1 MIKIKRFENNKFK
14 TNEIAVFVTIKQTIE
29 NATKN
34 ALIPAVLRRGSAN
47 YNSQLEISKKLENMY
62 GASFNCG
69 VDKSGDYIILK
80 FYIETINNE
89 YSDSNE
95 NLAQEA
101 FDLLTD
107 IVFNPLVENDGF
119 NINYV
124 KQEKDNLSKI
134 INSKKD
140 DKANYAYQR
149 CIEEMFKNDSYGIYK
164 YGSLED
170 LEKINEKNLYK
181 YYLNIIQN
189 SPIYIYINGKNAKGI
204 NVDENIN
211 NNFKIA
217 FDNNS
222 NECNENNAIQEIN
235 ENTKVNYNEENKNN
249 KENSENEDN
258 NNYNNEVN
266 NHKTKD
272 LDDIKIIKEKL
283 DVTQGK
289 LIIGLNAPSENK
301 YAVTMY
307 NTILGGGANSKL
319 FQNVRE
325 KASLAY
331 YASSRFIRRKNAIII
346 RTGIELT
353 NYDKAVKVIKEQIED
368 MKKGNISDFELS
380 SAKTLI
386 LSSLKLIPESQ
397 EDIMAFD
404 FDQDIFNENLTFEQY
419 YKKIENVTLDEIIE
433 VANQIKIN
441 TIYYLEK

>member
-14 TNEIAVFVTIKQTIE
+14 TNEIAVFVTIKQTQE

-47 YNSQLEISKKLENMY
+47 FQNQLEISKKLENMY

-80 FYIETINNE
+80 FFIETINNE
-89 YSDSNE
+89 YSDSKE

-101 FDLLTD
+101 FNLLTD

-124 KQEKDNLSKI
+124 KQEKDNLAKI

-149 CIEEMFKNDSYGIYK
+149 CIEEMFKNNSYGIYK

-170 LEKINEKNLYK
+170 LEKINEKNLYE

-189 SPIYIYINGKNAKGI
+189 SPIFIYINGKNANSI

-217 FDNNS
+217 FNNNS
-222 NECNENNAIQEIN
+222 NEYNENDDLQGKN
-235 ENTKVNYNEENKNN
+235 ENAEIVALQPINI
-249 KENSENEDN
+249 
-258 NNYNNEVN
+258 V
-266 NHKTKD
+266 
-272 LDDIKIIKEKL
+272 KEKL

-325 KASLAY
+325 KESLAY
-331 YASSRFIRRKNAIII
+331 YASSRYIRRKNAIII
-346 RTGIELT
+346 RTGIELA
-353 NYDKAVKVIKEQIED
+353 NYDKTVKVIKEQLEE
-368 MKKGNISDFELS
+368 MKKGNISDYELS

-386 LSSLKLIPESQ
+386 LASLKLIPESQ

-404 FDQDIFNENLTFEQY
+404 FDQDVFNENLTFEQY
-419 YKKIENVTLDEIIE
+419 YKKIENITLKEIID
-433 VANQIKIN
+433 VANQVKIN
-441 TIYYLEK
+441 TVYYLEK

>member
-14 TNEIAVFVTIKQTIE
+14 TNEIAVFATIKQTQE

-34 ALIPAVLRRGSAN
+34 ALIPAVLRRGSTN
-47 YNSQLEISKKLENMY
+47 YRNQLEISKKLENMY
-62 GASFNCG
+62 GANFNCG

-80 FYIETINNE
+80 FFIETINNE
-89 YSDSNE
+89 YSDSKE

-101 FDLLTD
+101 FNLLTD

-124 KQEKDNLSKI
+124 KQEKDNLAKI

-149 CIEEMFKNDSYGIYK
+149 CVEEMFKNNPYGIYK
-164 YGSLED
+164 YGSLQD
-170 LEKINEKNLYK
+170 LEKINEKNLYG

-189 SPIYIYINGKNAKGI
+189 SQIFIYINGKNANSI

-217 FDNNS
+217 FNNNS
-222 NECNENNAIQEIN
+222 NEYNENDDLQE
-235 ENTKVNYNEENKNN
+235 KNKNTEIENN
-249 KENSENEDN
+249 KNKDIEDN
-258 NNYNNEVN
+258 KNIEIVDNKNAEIVALQPINIV
-266 NHKTKD
+266 
-272 LDDIKIIKEKL
+272 KEKL

-325 KASLAY
+325 KESLAY
-331 YASSRFIRRKNAIII
+331 YASSRYIRRKNAIII
-346 RTGIELT
+346 RTGIELA
-353 NYDKAVKVIKEQIED
+353 NYDKAVKVIKEQLEE
-368 MKKGNISDFELS
+368 MKKGNISDYELA

-386 LSSLKLIPESQ
+386 LASLKLIPESQ

-404 FDQDIFNENLTFEQY
+404 FDQDVFNENLTFEQY
-419 YKKIENVTLDEIIE
+419 YKKIENITLKEIID
-433 VANQIKIN
+433 VANQVRIN

>member
-14 TNEIAVFVTIKQTIE
+14 TNEIAVFATIKQTQE

-34 ALIPAVLRRGSAN
+34 ALIPAVLRRGSTN
-47 YNSQLEISKKLENMY
+47 YRNQLEISKKLENMY
-62 GASFNCG
+62 GANFNCG

-80 FYIETINNE
+80 FFIETINNE
-89 YSDSNE
+89 YSDSKE

-101 FDLLTD
+101 FNLLTD

-124 KQEKDNLSKI
+124 KQEKDNLAKI

-149 CIEEMFKNDSYGIYK
+149 CIEEMFKNNPYGIYK
-164 YGSLED
+164 YGSLQD
-170 LEKINEKNLYK
+170 LEKINEKNLYG

-189 SPIYIYINGKNAKGI
+189 SQIFIYINGKNANSI

-217 FDNNS
+217 FNNNS
-222 NECNENNAIQEIN
+222 NEYNENDDLQGKNENNEI
-235 ENTKVNYNEENKNN
+235 EDNKNTEIKDN
-249 KENSENEDN
+249 KNAEIVALQPINI
-258 NNYNNEVN
+258 V
-266 NHKTKD
+266 
-272 LDDIKIIKEKL
+272 KEKL

-325 KASLAY
+325 KESLAY
-331 YASSRFIRRKNAIII
+331 YASSRYIRRKNAIII
-346 RTGIELT
+346 RTGIELA
-353 NYDKAVKVIKEQIED
+353 NYDKAVKVIKEQLEE
-368 MKKGNISDFELS
+368 MKKGNISDYELT

-386 LSSLKLIPESQ
+386 LASLKLIPESQ

-404 FDQDIFNENLTFEQY
+404 FDQDVFNENLTFEQY
-419 YKKIENVTLDEIIE
+419 YKKIENITLNEIID
-433 VANQIKIN
+433 VANQVKIN

>member
-14 TNEIAVFVTIKQTIE
+14 TNEISVFVTIKQTQE

-34 ALIPAVLRRGSAN
+34 ALIPAVLRRGSTN
-47 YNSQLEISKKLENMY
+47 YRNQLEISKKLENMY

-80 FYIETINNE
+80 FFIETINNE
-89 YSDSNE
+89 YSDSKE

-101 FDLLTD
+101 FNLLTD

-124 KQEKDNLSKI
+124 KQEKDNLAKI

-149 CIEEMFKNDSYGIYK
+149 CVEEMFKNNPYGIYK
-164 YGSLED
+164 YGSLQD
-170 LEKINEKNLYK
+170 LENINEKNLYE

-189 SPIYIYINGKNAKGI
+189 SPIFIYINGKNANSI

-217 FDNNS
+217 FNNNS
-222 NECNENNAIQEIN
+222 NEYNENDDLQE
-235 ENTKVNYNEENKNN
+235 KNKNTEIENN
-249 KENSENEDN
+249 KNTEIKDN
-258 NNYNNEVN
+258 KNAEIVALQPINIV
-266 NHKTKD
+266 
-272 LDDIKIIKEKL
+272 KEKL

-325 KASLAY
+325 KESLAY
-331 YASSRFIRRKNAIII
+331 YASSRYIRRKNAIII
-346 RTGIELT
+346 RTGIELA
-353 NYDKAVKVIKEQIED
+353 NYDKAVKVIKEQLEE
-368 MKKGNISDFELS
+368 MKKGNISDYELS

-386 LSSLKLIPESQ
+386 LASLKLIPESQ

-404 FDQDIFNENLTFEQY
+404 FDQDVFNENLTFEQY
-419 YKKIENVTLDEIIE
+419 YKKIENITLNEIID
-433 VANQIKIN
+433 VANQVKIN

>member
-14 TNEIAVFVTIKQTIE
+14 TNEIAVFVTIKQTKE

-47 YNSQLEISKKLENMY
+47 FQNQLEISKKLENMY

-80 FYIETINNE
+80 FFIETINNE
-89 YSDSNE
+89 YSDSKE

-101 FDLLTD
+101 FNLLTD
-107 IVFNPLVENDGF
+107 IVFNPLVENNGF

-124 KQEKDNLSKI
+124 KQEKDNLAKI

-149 CIEEMFKNDSYGIYK
+149 CVEEMFKNNPYGIYK
-164 YGSLED
+164 YGSLQD
-170 LEKINEKNLYK
+170 LEKINEKNLYE

-189 SPIYIYINGKNAKGI
+189 SPIFIYINGKNANSI

-217 FDNNS
+217 FNNNS
-222 NECNENNAIQEIN
+222 NEYNKNDGLQEKNENAEI
-235 ENTKVNYNEENKNN
+235 EDNKNTEIKDN
-249 KENSENEDN
+249 KNAKVEALQPINI
-258 NNYNNEVN
+258 V
-266 NHKTKD
+266 
-272 LDDIKIIKEKL
+272 KEKL

-325 KASLAY
+325 KESLAY
-331 YASSRFIRRKNAIII
+331 YASSRYIRRKNAIII
-346 RTGIELT
+346 RTGIELA
-353 NYDKAVKVIKEQIED
+353 NYDKAVKVIKEQLEE
-368 MKKGNISDFELS
+368 MKKGNISDYELS

-386 LSSLKLIPESQ
+386 LASLKLIPESQ

-404 FDQDIFNENLTFEQY
+404 FDQDVFNENLTFKQY
-419 YKKIENVTLDEIIE
+419 YKKIENITLNEIID
-433 VANQIKIN
+433 VANQVKIN

>member
-14 TNEIAVFVTIKQTIE
+14 TNEIAVFATIKQTQE

-34 ALIPAVLRRGSAN
+34 ALIPAVLRRGSTN
-47 YNSQLEISKKLENMY
+47 YRNQLEISKKLENMY
-62 GASFNCG
+62 GANFNCG

-80 FYIETINNE
+80 FFIETINNE
-89 YSDSNE
+89 YSDSKE

-101 FDLLTD
+101 FNLLTD

-124 KQEKDNLSKI
+124 KQEKDNLAKI

-149 CIEEMFKNDSYGIYK
+149 CIEEMFKNNPYGIYK
-164 YGSLED
+164 YGSPQD
-170 LEKINEKNLYK
+170 LEKINEKNLYG

-189 SPIYIYINGKNAKGI
+189 SQIFIYINGKNANSI

-217 FDNNS
+217 FNNNS
-222 NECNENNAIQEIN
+222 NEYNENDDLQEKNENNEIEDN
-235 ENTKVNYNEENKNN
+235 KNTEIKDNKNIEIVDNKNTKL
-249 KENSENEDN
+249 
-258 NNYNNEVN
+258 EVLQPIN
-266 NHKTKD
+266 
-272 LDDIKIIKEKL
+272 IVKEKL

-325 KASLAY
+325 KESLAY
-331 YASSRFIRRKNAIII
+331 YASSRYIRRKNAIII
-346 RTGIELT
+346 RTGIELA
-353 NYDKAVKVIKEQIED
+353 NYDKAVKVIKEQLEE
-368 MKKGNISDFELS
+368 MKKGNISDYELA

-386 LSSLKLIPESQ
+386 LASLKLIPESQ

-404 FDQDIFNENLTFEQY
+404 FDQDVFNENLTFEQY
-419 YKKIENVTLDEIIE
+419 YKKIENITLKEIID
-433 VANQIKIN
+433 VANQVRIN

>member
-14 TNEIAVFVTIKQTIE
+14 TNEIAVFVTIKQTQE

-34 ALIPAVLRRGSAN
+34 ALIPAVLRRGSTN
-47 YNSQLEISKKLENMY
+47 YRNQLEISKKLENMY
-62 GASFNCG
+62 GANFNCG

-80 FYIETINNE
+80 FFIETINNE
-89 YSDSNE
+89 YSDSKE

-101 FDLLTD
+101 FNLLTD
-107 IVFNPLVENDGF
+107 IVFNPLVENEQF
-119 NINYV
+119 NNEFV
-124 KQEKDNLSKI
+124 KQEKDNLAKI

-149 CIEEMFKNDSYGIYK
+149 CIEEMFKNDPYGIYK
-164 YGSLED
+164 FGSLED
-170 LEKINEKNLYK
+170 LEKVDEKNLYE

-189 SPIYIYINGKNAKGI
+189 SPIYIYFNGKNANSIKI
-204 NVDENIN
+204 DENIN
-211 NNFKIA
+211 KNFKTA
-217 FDNNS
+217 FNNNTNEHYENNENDESNRTDNKDNNI
-222 NECNENNAIQEIN
+222 NDRKINEIN
-235 ENTKVNYNEENKNN
+235 T
-249 KENSENEDN
+249 
-258 NNYNNEVN
+258 
-266 NHKTKD
+266 
-272 LDDIKIIKEKL
+272 IKEKL

-289 LIIGLNAPSENK
+289 LIIGMNVQSKNK

-331 YASSRFIRRKNAIII
+331 YASSRYIRRKDAIII
-346 RTGIELT
+346 RTGIELA
-353 NYDKAVKVIKEQIED
+353 NYDKAVNVIKEQIEE
-368 MKKGNISDFELS
+368 MRKGNISDFELS
-380 SAKTLI
+380 SARTLI

-419 YKKIENVTLDEIIE
+419 YKKIEEVTLDEIIE
-433 VANQIKIN
+433 VAKQIKLN

>member
-14 TNEIAVFVTIKQTIE
+14 TNEIAVFVTIKQTKE

-47 YNSQLEISKKLENMY
+47 FQNQLEISKKLENMY

-80 FYIETINNE
+80 FFIETINNE
-89 YSDSNE
+89 YSDSKE

-101 FDLLTD
+101 FNLLTD

-124 KQEKDNLSKI
+124 KQEKDNLAKI

-149 CIEEMFKNDSYGIYK
+149 CVEEMFKNNPYGIYK
-164 YGSLED
+164 YGSLQD
-170 LEKINEKNLYK
+170 LEKINEKNLYE

-189 SPIYIYINGKNAKGI
+189 SPIFIYINGKNANSI

-217 FDNNS
+217 FNNNS
-222 NECNENNAIQEIN
+222 NEYNENDDLQEKN
-235 ENTKVNYNEENKNN
+235 ENAEIEALQPINIV
-249 KENSENEDN
+249 
-258 NNYNNEVN
+258 
-266 NHKTKD
+266 
-272 LDDIKIIKEKL
+272 KEKL

-325 KASLAY
+325 KESLAY
-331 YASSRFIRRKNAIII
+331 YASSRYIRRKNAIII
-346 RTGIELT
+346 RTGIELA
-353 NYDKAVKVIKEQIED
+353 NYDKAVKVIKEQLEE
-368 MKKGNISDFELS
+368 MKKGNISDYELS

-386 LSSLKLIPESQ
+386 LASLKLIPESQ

-404 FDQDIFNENLTFEQY
+404 FDQDVFNENLTFEQY
-419 YKKIENVTLDEIIE
+419 YKKIENITLNEIID
-433 VANQIKIN
+433 VANQVRIN

>member
-14 TNEIAVFVTIKQTIE
+14 TNEIAVFVTIKQTQE

-47 YNSQLEISKKLENMY
+47 FQNQLEISKKLENMY
-62 GASFNCG
+62 GANFNCG

-80 FYIETINNE
+80 FFIETINNE
-89 YSDSNE
+89 YSDSKE

-101 FDLLTD
+101 FNLLTD

-124 KQEKDNLSKI
+124 KQEKDNLAKI

-149 CIEEMFKNDSYGIYK
+149 CIEEMFKNNPYGIYK
-164 YGSLED
+164 YGSLQD
-170 LEKINEKNLYK
+170 LEKINEKNLYG

-189 SPIYIYINGKNAKGI
+189 SQIFIYINGKNANSI

-217 FDNNS
+217 FNNNS
-222 NECNENNAIQEIN
+222 NEYNENDDLQE
-235 ENTKVNYNEENKNN
+235 KNKNTEIENN
-249 KENSENEDN
+249 KNKDIEDN
-258 NNYNNEVN
+258 KNIEIVDNKNAEIVALQPINIV
-266 NHKTKD
+266 
-272 LDDIKIIKEKL
+272 KEKL

-325 KASLAY
+325 KESLAY
-331 YASSRFIRRKNAIII
+331 YASSRYIRRKDAIII
-346 RTGIELT
+346 RTGIELA
-353 NYDKAVKVIKEQIED
+353 NYDKAVKVIKEQLEE
-368 MKKGNISDFELS
+368 MKKGNISDYELA

-386 LSSLKLIPESQ
+386 LASLKLIPESQ
-397 EDIMAFD
+397 EDIIAFD
-404 FDQDIFNENLTFEQY
+404 FDQDLFNENLTFEQY
-419 YKKIENVTLDEIIE
+419 YKKIENITLKEIID
-433 VANQIKIN
+433 VANQVKIN

>member
-14 TNEIAVFVTIKQTIE
+14 TNEIAVFVTIKQTQE

-47 YNSQLEISKKLENMY
+47 FQNQLEISKKLENMY

-80 FYIETINNE
+80 FFIETINNE
-89 YSDSNE
+89 YSDSKE

-101 FDLLTD
+101 FNLLTD

-124 KQEKDNLSKI
+124 KQEKDNLAKI

-149 CIEEMFKNDSYGIYK
+149 CIEEMFKNNPYGIYK
-164 YGSLED
+164 YGSLQD
-170 LEKINEKNLYK
+170 LEKINEKNLYG

-189 SPIYIYINGKNAKGI
+189 SQIFIYINGKNANSI

-217 FDNNS
+217 FNNNS
-222 NECNENNAIQEIN
+222 NEYNENDDLQEKNENNEIEDN
-235 ENTKVNYNEENKNN
+235 KNTEIKDNKNIEIVDNKNTKL
-249 KENSENEDN
+249 
-258 NNYNNEVN
+258 EVLQPIN
-266 NHKTKD
+266 
-272 LDDIKIIKEKL
+272 IVKEKL

-325 KASLAY
+325 KESLAY
-331 YASSRFIRRKNAIII
+331 YASSRYIRRKNAIII
-346 RTGIELT
+346 RTGIELA
-353 NYDKAVKVIKEQIED
+353 NYDKAVKVIKEQLEE
-368 MKKGNISDFELS
+368 MKKGNISDYELA

-386 LSSLKLIPESQ
+386 LASLKLIPESQ

-404 FDQDIFNENLTFEQY
+404 FDQDVFNENLTFEQY
-419 YKKIENVTLDEIIE
+419 YKKIENITLNEIID
-433 VANQIKIN
+433 VANQVRIN

>member
-14 TNEIAVFVTIKQTIE
+14 TNEIAVFVTIKQTQE

-47 YNSQLEISKKLENMY
+47 FQNQLEISKKLENMY

-80 FYIETINNE
+80 FFIETINNE
-89 YSDSNE
+89 YSDSKE

-101 FDLLTD
+101 FNLLTD

-119 NINYV
+119 IINYV
-124 KQEKDNLSKI
+124 KQEKDNLAKI

-149 CIEEMFKNDSYGIYK
+149 CVEEMFKNNPYGIYK
-164 YGSLED
+164 YGSLQD
-170 LEKINEKNLYK
+170 LEKINEKNLYE

-189 SPIYIYINGKNAKGI
+189 SPIFIYINGKNANSI

-217 FDNNS
+217 VNNNS
-222 NECNENNAIQEIN
+222 NEYNENDDLQEKN
-235 ENTKVNYNEENKNN
+235 ENAEIEDNKNTEIKDN
-249 KENSENEDN
+249 KNAKVEALQPINI
-258 NNYNNEVN
+258 V
-266 NHKTKD
+266 
-272 LDDIKIIKEKL
+272 KEKL

-325 KASLAY
+325 KESLAY
-331 YASSRFIRRKNAIII
+331 YASSRYIRRKNAIII
-346 RTGIELT
+346 RTGIELA
-353 NYDKAVKVIKEQIED
+353 NYDKAVKVIKEQLEE
-368 MKKGNISDFELS
+368 MKKGNISDYELS

-386 LSSLKLIPESQ
+386 LASLKLIPESQ

-404 FDQDIFNENLTFEQY
+404 FDQDVFNENLTFEQY
-419 YKKIENVTLDEIIE
+419 YKKIENVTLNEIID
-433 VANQIKIN
+433 VANQVKIN

>member
-14 TNEIAVFVTIKQTIE
+14 TNEIAVFVTIKQTQE

-34 ALIPAVLRRGSAN
+34 ALIPAVLRRGSTN
-47 YNSQLEISKKLENMY
+47 YRNQLEISKKLENMY
-62 GASFNCG
+62 GANFNCG

-80 FYIETINNE
+80 FFIETINNE
-89 YSDSNE
+89 YSDSKE

-101 FDLLTD
+101 FNLLTD

-124 KQEKDNLSKI
+124 KQEKDNLAKI

-149 CIEEMFKNDSYGIYK
+149 CIEEMFKNNPYGIYK
-164 YGSLED
+164 YGSLQD
-170 LEKINEKNLYK
+170 LEKINEKNLYG

-189 SPIYIYINGKNAKGI
+189 SQIFIYINGKNANSI

-217 FDNNS
+217 FNNNS
-222 NECNENNAIQEIN
+222 NEYNENDDLQE
-235 ENTKVNYNEENKNN
+235 KNKNTEIENN
-249 KENSENEDN
+249 KNKDIEDN
-258 NNYNNEVN
+258 KNIEIVDNKNAEIVALQPINIV
-266 NHKTKD
+266 
-272 LDDIKIIKEKL
+272 KEKL

-325 KASLAY
+325 KESLAY
-331 YASSRFIRRKNAIII
+331 YASSRYIRRKNAIII
-346 RTGIELT
+346 RTGIELA
-353 NYDKAVKVIKEQIED
+353 NYDKAVKVIKEQLEE
-368 MKKGNISDFELS
+368 MKKGNISDYELA

-386 LSSLKLIPESQ
+386 LASLKLIPESQ

-404 FDQDIFNENLTFEQY
+404 FDQDVFNENLTFEQY
-419 YKKIENVTLDEIIE
+419 YKKIENITLKEIID
-433 VANQIKIN
+433 VANQVKIN

>member
-14 TNEIAVFVTIKQTIE
+14 TNEIAVFATIKQTQE

-34 ALIPAVLRRGSAN
+34 ALIPAVLRRGSTN
-47 YNSQLEISKKLENMY
+47 YRNQLEISKKLENMY
-62 GASFNCG
+62 GANFNCG

-80 FYIETINNE
+80 FFIETINNE
-89 YSDSNE
+89 YSDSKE

-101 FDLLTD
+101 FNLLTD

-124 KQEKDNLSKI
+124 KQEKDNLAKI

-149 CIEEMFKNDSYGIYK
+149 CIEEMFKNNPYGIYK
-164 YGSLED
+164 YGSLQD
-170 LEKINEKNLYK
+170 LEKINEKNLYG
-181 YYLNIIQN
+181 YYLNLIQN
-189 SPIYIYINGKNAKGI
+189 SQIFIYINGKNANSI

-217 FDNNS
+217 FNNNS
-222 NECNENNAIQEIN
+222 NEYNENDDLQE
-235 ENTKVNYNEENKNN
+235 KNKNTEIENN
-249 KENSENEDN
+249 KNKDIEDN
-258 NNYNNEVN
+258 KNIEIVDNKNAEIVALQPINIV
-266 NHKTKD
+266 
-272 LDDIKIIKEKL
+272 KEKL

-325 KASLAY
+325 KESLAY
-331 YASSRFIRRKNAIII
+331 YASSRYIRRKNAIII
-346 RTGIELT
+346 RTGIELA
-353 NYDKAVKVIKEQIED
+353 NYDKAVKVIKEQLEE
-368 MKKGNISDFELS
+368 MKKGNISDYELA

-386 LSSLKLIPESQ
+386 LASLKLIPESQ

-404 FDQDIFNENLTFEQY
+404 FDQDVFNENLTFEQY
-419 YKKIENVTLDEIIE
+419 YKKIENITLNEIID
-433 VANQIKIN
+433 VANQVRIN

>member
-14 TNEIAVFVTIKQTIE
+14 TNEIAVFVTIKQTKE

-47 YNSQLEISKKLENMY
+47 FQNQLEISKKLENMY

-80 FYIETINNE
+80 FFIETINNE
-89 YSDSNE
+89 YSDSKE

-101 FDLLTD
+101 FNLLTD

-124 KQEKDNLSKI
+124 KQEKDNLAKI

-149 CIEEMFKNDSYGIYK
+149 CVEEMFKNNPYGIYK
-164 YGSLED
+164 YGSLQD
-170 LEKINEKNLYK
+170 LEKINEKNLYE

-189 SPIYIYINGKNAKGI
+189 SPIFIYINGKNANSI

-217 FDNNS
+217 LNNNS
-222 NECNENNAIQEIN
+222 NEYNENDDLQEKN
-235 ENTKVNYNEENKNN
+235 ENAEIEDNKNTEIKDN
-249 KENSENEDN
+249 KNIEIVDN
-258 NNYNNEVN
+258 KN
-266 NHKTKD
+266 TK
-272 LDDIKIIKEKL
+272 LEALQPINIVKEKL

-325 KASLAY
+325 KESLAY
-331 YASSRFIRRKNAIII
+331 YASSRYIRRKNAIII
-346 RTGIELT
+346 RTGIELA
-353 NYDKAVKVIKEQIED
+353 NYDKAVKVIKEQLEE
-368 MKKGNISDFELS
+368 MKKGNISDYELS

-386 LSSLKLIPESQ
+386 LASLKLIPESQ

-404 FDQDIFNENLTFEQY
+404 FDQDVFNENLTFEQY
-419 YKKIENVTLDEIIE
+419 YKKIENVTLNEIID
-433 VANQIKIN
+433 VANQVRIN

>member
-14 TNEIAVFVTIKQTIE
+14 TNEIAVFVTIKQTQE

-47 YNSQLEISKKLENMY
+47 FQNQLEISKKLENMY

-80 FYIETINNE
+80 FFIETINNE
-89 YSDSNE
+89 YSDSKE

-101 FDLLTD
+101 FNLITD

-124 KQEKDNLSKI
+124 KQEKDNLAKI

-149 CIEEMFKNDSYGIYK
+149 CIEEMFKNNPYGIYK
-164 YGSLED
+164 YGSLQD
-170 LEKINEKNLYK
+170 LEKINEKNLYE

-189 SPIYIYINGKNAKGI
+189 SPIFIYINGKNANSI

-217 FDNNS
+217 FNNNS
-222 NECNENNAIQEIN
+222 NEYNENDDLQE
-235 ENTKVNYNEENKNN
+235 KNKNTEIENN
-249 KENSENEDN
+249 KNKDIEDN
-258 NNYNNEVN
+258 KNIEIVDNKNAEIVALQPINIV
-266 NHKTKD
+266 
-272 LDDIKIIKEKL
+272 KEKL

-325 KASLAY
+325 KESLAY
-331 YASSRFIRRKNAIII
+331 YASSRYIRRKNAIII
-346 RTGIELT
+346 RTGIELA
-353 NYDKAVKVIKEQIED
+353 NYDKAVKVIKEQLEE
-368 MKKGNISDFELS
+368 MKKGNISDYELA

-386 LSSLKLIPESQ
+386 LASLKLIPESQ

-404 FDQDIFNENLTFEQY
+404 FDQDVFNENLTFEQY
-419 YKKIENVTLDEIIE
+419 YKKIENITLNEIID
-433 VANQIKIN
+433 VANQVKIN

>member
-14 TNEIAVFVTIKQTIE
+14 TNEIAVFVTIKQTQE

-47 YNSQLEISKKLENMY
+47 FQNQLEISKKLENMY

-80 FYIETINNE
+80 FFIETINNE
-89 YSDSNE
+89 YSDSKE

-101 FDLLTD
+101 FNLLTD

-124 KQEKDNLSKI
+124 KQEKDNLAKI

-149 CIEEMFKNDSYGIYK
+149 CIEEMFKNNPYGIYK
-164 YGSLED
+164 YGSLQD
-170 LEKINEKNLYK
+170 LEKINERNLYE

-189 SPIYIYINGKNAKGI
+189 SPIFIYINGKNANSI
-204 NVDENIN
+204 NVDKNIN

-217 FDNNS
+217 FNNNS
-222 NECNENNAIQEIN
+222 NEYNENDDLQEKN
-235 ENTKVNYNEENKNN
+235 ENAEIEALQPINIV
-249 KENSENEDN
+249 
-258 NNYNNEVN
+258 
-266 NHKTKD
+266 
-272 LDDIKIIKEKL
+272 KEKL

-325 KASLAY
+325 KESLAY
-331 YASSRFIRRKNAIII
+331 YASSRYIRRKNAIII
-346 RTGIELT
+346 RTGIELA
-353 NYDKAVKVIKEQIED
+353 NYDKAVKVIKEQLEE
-368 MKKGNISDFELS
+368 MKKGNISDYELS

-386 LSSLKLIPESQ
+386 LASLKLIPESQ

-404 FDQDIFNENLTFEQY
+404 FDQDVFNENLTFEQY
-419 YKKIENVTLDEIIE
+419 YKKIENVTLNEIID
-433 VANQIKIN
+433 VANQVKIN

>member
-14 TNEIAVFVTIKQTIE
+14 TNEIAVFVTIKQTQE

-47 YNSQLEISKKLENMY
+47 FQNQLEISKKLENMY

-80 FYIETINNE
+80 FFIETINNE
-89 YSDSNE
+89 YSDSKE

-101 FDLLTD
+101 FNLLTD

-119 NINYV
+119 IINYV

-149 CIEEMFKNDSYGIYK
+149 CVEEMFKNNPYGIYK
-164 YGSLED
+164 YGSLQD
-170 LEKINEKNLYK
+170 LEKINEKNLYE

-189 SPIYIYINGKNAKGI
+189 SPIFIYINGKNANSI

-217 FDNNS
+217 FNNNS
-222 NECNENNAIQEIN
+222 NEYNENDDLQEKN
-235 ENTKVNYNEENKNN
+235 ENAEIEDNKNTEIKDN
-249 KENSENEDN
+249 KNAKVEALQPINI
-258 NNYNNEVN
+258 V
-266 NHKTKD
+266 
-272 LDDIKIIKEKL
+272 KEKL

-325 KASLAY
+325 KESLAY
-331 YASSRFIRRKNAIII
+331 YASSRYIRRKNAIII
-346 RTGIELT
+346 RTGIELA
-353 NYDKAVKVIKEQIED
+353 NYDKAVKVIKEQLEE
-368 MKKGNISDFELS
+368 MKKGNISDYELS

-386 LSSLKLIPESQ
+386 LASLKLIPESQ

-404 FDQDIFNENLTFEQY
+404 FDQDVFNENLTFKQY
-419 YKKIENVTLDEIIE
+419 YKKIENITLNEIID
-433 VANQIKIN
+433 VANQVKIN

>member
-14 TNEIAVFVTIKQTIE
+14 TNEIAVFVTIKQTQE

-34 ALIPAVLRRGSAN
+34 ALIPAVLRRGSTN
-47 YNSQLEISKKLENMY
+47 YRNQLEISKKLENMY
-62 GASFNCG
+62 GANFNCG

-80 FYIETINNE
+80 FFIETINNE
-89 YSDSNE
+89 YSDSKE

-101 FDLLTD
+101 FNLLTD

-124 KQEKDNLSKI
+124 KQEKDNLAKI

-149 CIEEMFKNDSYGIYK
+149 CIEEMFKNNPYGIYK
-164 YGSLED
+164 YGSLQD
-170 LEKINEKNLYK
+170 LENINEKNLYE

-189 SPIYIYINGKNAKGI
+189 SPIFIYINGKNANSI

-211 NNFKIA
+211 NNFRIA
-217 FDNNS
+217 FNNNS
-222 NECNENNAIQEIN
+222 NEYNENDDLQGKNENNEI
-235 ENTKVNYNEENKNN
+235 EDNKNTEIKDN
-249 KENSENEDN
+249 KNAEIVALQPINI
-258 NNYNNEVN
+258 V
-266 NHKTKD
+266 
-272 LDDIKIIKEKL
+272 KEKL

-325 KASLAY
+325 KESLAY
-331 YASSRFIRRKNAIII
+331 YASSRYIRRKNAIII
-346 RTGIELT
+346 RTGIELA
-353 NYDKAVKVIKEQIED
+353 NYDKAVKVIKEQLEE
-368 MKKGNISDFELS
+368 MKKGNISDYELA

-386 LSSLKLIPESQ
+386 LASLKLIPESQ

-404 FDQDIFNENLTFEQY
+404 FDQDVFNENLTFEQY
-419 YKKIENVTLDEIIE
+419 YKKIENITLKEIID
-433 VANQIKIN
+433 VANQVRIN

>member
-1 MIKIKRFENNKFK
+1 MIKVKRFENNKFK
-14 TNEIAVFVTIKQTIE
+14 TNEIAIFVTVKQTME

-34 ALIPAVLRRGSAN
+34 ALIPAILRRGSTN
-47 YNSQLEISKKLENMY
+47 YNCQLEISKKLEDMY
-62 GASFNCG
+62 GACFNCG
-69 VDKSGDYIILK
+69 IDKSGDYIILK
-80 FYIETINNE
+80 FFIETINNE
-89 YSDSNE
+89 YSNTKE

-107 IVFNPLVENDGF
+107 IVFNPSVKNNGF
-119 NINYV
+119 NSDFV
-124 KQEKDNLSKI
+124 KQEKENLTKI

-149 CIEEMFKNDSYGIYK
+149 CIEEMFKHDRYGIYK
-164 YGSLED
+164 YGSIKD
-170 LEKINEKNLYK
+170 LAKINEKNLYE
-181 YYLNIIQN
+181 YYINIIQN
-189 SPIYIYINGKNAKGI
+189 SPIYIYINGKNANTV

-211 NNFKIA
+211 KNFKIA
-217 FDNNS
+217 FNNANDYEIS
-222 NECNENNAIQEIN
+222 NRKDEKNENNLEFNNNTNENNSGLN
-235 ENTKVNYNEENKNN
+235 ENTNENVKIVNLNGIKTINER
-249 KENSENEDN
+249 
-258 NNYNNEVN
+258 
-266 NHKTKD
+266 
-272 LDDIKIIKEKL
+272 L

-289 LIIGLNAPSENK
+289 LIIGINAPNENK

-331 YASSRFIRRKNAIII
+331 YASSRYIRRKNAIII

-353 NYDKAVKVIKEQIED
+353 NYEKAVKVIEEQIED

-380 SAKTLI
+380 SARTLI

-419 YKKIENVTLDEIIE
+419 YEKIENVSIDDIIK
-433 VANQIKIN
+433 VANNMKIN

>member
-14 TNEIAVFVTIKQTIE
+14 TNEIAVFATIKQTQE

-34 ALIPAVLRRGSAN
+34 ALIPAVLRRGSTN
-47 YNSQLEISKKLENMY
+47 YRNQLEISKKLENMY
-62 GASFNCG
+62 GANFNCG

-80 FYIETINNE
+80 FFIETINNE
-89 YSDSNE
+89 YSDSKE

-101 FDLLTD
+101 FNLLTD

-124 KQEKDNLSKI
+124 KQEKDNLAKI

-149 CIEEMFKNDSYGIYK
+149 CIEEMFKNNPYGIYK
-164 YGSLED
+164 YGSLQD
-170 LEKINEKNLYK
+170 LEKINEKNLYE
-181 YYLNIIQN
+181 YYLNIIRN
-189 SPIYIYINGKNAKGI
+189 SPIFIYINGKNANSI

-217 FDNNS
+217 FNNNS
-222 NECNENNAIQEIN
+222 NEYNENDDLQE
-235 ENTKVNYNEENKNN
+235 KNKNTEIENN
-249 KENSENEDN
+249 KNKDIEDN
-258 NNYNNEVN
+258 KNIEIVDNKNAEIVALQPINIV
-266 NHKTKD
+266 
-272 LDDIKIIKEKL
+272 KEKL

-325 KASLAY
+325 KESLAY
-331 YASSRFIRRKNAIII
+331 YASSRYIRRKNAIII
-346 RTGIELT
+346 RTGIELA
-353 NYDKAVKVIKEQIED
+353 NYDKAVKVIKEQLEE
-368 MKKGNISDFELS
+368 MKKGNISDYELA

-386 LSSLKLIPESQ
+386 LASLKLIPESQ
-397 EDIMAFD
+397 EDIIAFD
-404 FDQDIFNENLTFEQY
+404 FDQDVFNENLTFEQY
-419 YKKIENVTLDEIIE
+419 YKKIENITLKEIID
-433 VANQIKIN
+433 VANQVKIN

>member
-14 TNEIAVFVTIKQTIE
+14 TNEIAVFVTIEQTQE

-34 ALIPAVLRRGSAN
+34 ALIPAVLRRGSTN
-47 YNSQLEISKKLENMY
+47 YRNQLEISQKLENMY

-80 FYIETINNE
+80 FFIETINNE
-89 YSDSNE
+89 YSDSKE

-101 FDLLTD
+101 FNLLTD
-107 IVFNPLVENDGF
+107 IVFNPLVENEQF
-119 NINYV
+119 NNEFV
-124 KQEKDNLSKI
+124 KQEKDNLAKI

-149 CIEEMFKNDSYGIYK
+149 CVEEMFKNNPYGIYK
-164 YGSLED
+164 YGSLQD
-170 LEKINEKNLYK
+170 LEKINEKNLYE

-189 SPIYIYINGKNAKGI
+189 SPIFIYINGKNANSI

-217 FDNNS
+217 FNNNS
-222 NECNENNAIQEIN
+222 NEYNENDDLQE
-235 ENTKVNYNEENKNN
+235 KNKNTEIENN
-249 KENSENEDN
+249 KNKDIEDN
-258 NNYNNEVN
+258 KNIEIVDNKNAEIVALQPINIV
-266 NHKTKD
+266 
-272 LDDIKIIKEKL
+272 KEKL

-325 KASLAY
+325 KESLAY
-331 YASSRFIRRKNAIII
+331 YASSRYIRRKNAIII
-346 RTGIELT
+346 RTGIELA
-353 NYDKAVKVIKEQIED
+353 NYDKAVKVIKEQLEE
-368 MKKGNISDFELS
+368 MKKGNISDYELA

-386 LSSLKLIPESQ
+386 LASLKLIPESQ

-404 FDQDIFNENLTFEQY
+404 FDQDVFNENLTFEQY
-419 YKKIENVTLDEIIE
+419 YKKIENITLKEIID
-433 VANQIKIN
+433 VANQVRIN

>member
-14 TNEIAVFVTIKQTIE
+14 TNEIAVFATIKQTQE

-34 ALIPAVLRRGSAN
+34 ALIPAVLRRGSTN
-47 YNSQLEISKKLENMY
+47 YRNQLEISKKLENMY
-62 GASFNCG
+62 GANFNCG

-80 FYIETINNE
+80 FFIETINNE
-89 YSDSNE
+89 YSDSKE

-101 FDLLTD
+101 FNLLTD

-124 KQEKDNLSKI
+124 KQEKDNLAKI

-149 CIEEMFKNDSYGIYK
+149 CIEEMFKNNPYGIYK
-164 YGSLED
+164 YGSLQD
-170 LEKINEKNLYK
+170 LEKINEKNLYG

-189 SPIYIYINGKNAKGI
+189 SQIFIYINGKNANSI

-217 FDNNS
+217 FNNNS
-222 NECNENNAIQEIN
+222 NEYNENDDLQE
-235 ENTKVNYNEENKNN
+235 KNKNTEIENN
-249 KENSENEDN
+249 KNKDIEDN
-258 NNYNNEVN
+258 KNIEIVDNKNAEIVALQPINIV
-266 NHKTKD
+266 
-272 LDDIKIIKEKL
+272 KEKL

-325 KASLAY
+325 KESLAY
-331 YASSRFIRRKNAIII
+331 YASSRYIRRKNAIII
-346 RTGIELT
+346 RTGIELA
-353 NYDKAVKVIKEQIED
+353 NYDKAVKVIKEQLEE
-368 MKKGNISDFELS
+368 MKKGNISDYELA

-386 LSSLKLIPESQ
+386 LASLKLIPESQ

-404 FDQDIFNENLTFEQY
+404 FDQDVFNENLTFEQY
-419 YKKIENVTLDEIIE
+419 YKKIENITLKEIID
-433 VANQIKIN
+433 VANQVKIN

>member
-14 TNEIAVFVTIKQTIE
+14 TNEIAVFATIKQTQE

-34 ALIPAVLRRGSAN
+34 ALIPAVLRRGSTN
-47 YNSQLEISKKLENMY
+47 YRNQLEISKKLENMY
-62 GASFNCG
+62 GANFNCG

-80 FYIETINNE
+80 FFIETINNE
-89 YSDSNE
+89 YSDSKE

-101 FDLLTD
+101 FNLLTD

-124 KQEKDNLSKI
+124 KQEKDNLAKI

-149 CIEEMFKNDSYGIYK
+149 CIEEMFKNNPYGIYK
-164 YGSLED
+164 YGSLQD
-170 LEKINEKNLYK
+170 LEKINEKNLYG

-189 SPIYIYINGKNAKGI
+189 SQIFIYINGKNANSI

-211 NNFKIA
+211 NNFRIA
-217 FDNNS
+217 FNNNS
-222 NECNENNAIQEIN
+222 NEYNENDDLQGKNENNEIEDN
-235 ENTKVNYNEENKNN
+235 KNTEIKDNKDIEIVDNKNTKLEALQPINIV
-249 KENSENEDN
+249 
-258 NNYNNEVN
+258 
-266 NHKTKD
+266 
-272 LDDIKIIKEKL
+272 KEKL

-325 KASLAY
+325 KESLAY
-331 YASSRFIRRKNAIII
+331 YASSRYIRRKNAIII
-346 RTGIELT
+346 RTGIELA
-353 NYDKAVKVIKEQIED
+353 NYDKAVKVIKEQLEE
-368 MKKGNISDFELS
+368 MKKGNISDYELS

-386 LSSLKLIPESQ
+386 LASLKLIPESQ

-404 FDQDIFNENLTFEQY
+404 FDQDVFNENLTFEQY
-419 YKKIENVTLDEIIE
+419 YKKIENITLKEIID
-433 VANQIKIN
+433 VANQVKIN

>member
-14 TNEIAVFVTIKQTIE
+14 TNEISVFVTIKQTQE

-34 ALIPAVLRRGSAN
+34 ALIPAVLRRGSTN
-47 YNSQLEISKKLENMY
+47 YRNQLEISKKLENMY

-80 FYIETINNE
+80 FFIETINNE
-89 YSDSNE
+89 YSDSKE

-101 FDLLTD
+101 FNLLTD

-124 KQEKDNLSKI
+124 KQEKDNLAKI

-149 CIEEMFKNDSYGIYK
+149 CIEEMFKNNPYGIYK
-164 YGSLED
+164 YGSLQD
-170 LEKINEKNLYK
+170 LENINEKNLYE

-189 SPIYIYINGKNAKGI
+189 SQIFIYINGKNANSI

-217 FDNNS
+217 FNNNS
-222 NECNENNAIQEIN
+222 NEYNENDDLQE
-235 ENTKVNYNEENKNN
+235 KNKNTEIENN
-249 KENSENEDN
+249 KNTEIKDN
-258 NNYNNEVN
+258 KNAEIVALQPINIV
-266 NHKTKD
+266 
-272 LDDIKIIKEKL
+272 KEKL

-325 KASLAY
+325 KESLAY
-331 YASSRFIRRKNAIII
+331 YASSRYIRRKNAIII
-346 RTGIELT
+346 RTGIELA
-353 NYDKAVKVIKEQIED
+353 NYDKAVKVIKEQLEE
-368 MKKGNISDFELS
+368 MKKGNISDYELS

-386 LSSLKLIPESQ
+386 LASLKLIPESQ

-404 FDQDIFNENLTFEQY
+404 FDQDVFNENLTFEQY
-419 YKKIENVTLDEIIE
+419 YKKIENITLNEIID
-433 VANQIKIN
+433 VANQVKIN

>member
-14 TNEIAVFVTIKQTIE
+14 TNEIAVFATIKQTQE

-34 ALIPAVLRRGSAN
+34 ALIPAVLRRGSTN
-47 YNSQLEISKKLENMY
+47 YRNQLEISKKLENMY
-62 GASFNCG
+62 GANFNCG

-80 FYIETINNE
+80 FFIETINNE
-89 YSDSNE
+89 YSDSKE

-101 FDLLTD
+101 FNLLTD

-124 KQEKDNLSKI
+124 KQEKDNLAKI

-149 CIEEMFKNDSYGIYK
+149 CIEEMFKNNPYGIYK
-164 YGSLED
+164 YGSLQD
-170 LEKINEKNLYK
+170 LEKINEKNLYG

-189 SPIYIYINGKNAKGI
+189 SQIFIYINGKNANSI

-217 FDNNS
+217 FNNNS
-222 NECNENNAIQEIN
+222 NEYNENDDLQE
-235 ENTKVNYNEENKNN
+235 KNKNTEIENN
-249 KENSENEDN
+249 KNKDIEDN
-258 NNYNNEVN
+258 KNIEIVDNKNAEIVALQPINIV
-266 NHKTKD
+266 
-272 LDDIKIIKEKL
+272 KEKL

-325 KASLAY
+325 KESLAY
-331 YASSRFIRRKNAIII
+331 YASSRYIRRKNAIII
-346 RTGIELT
+346 RTGIELA
-353 NYDKAVKVIKEQIED
+353 NYDKAVKVIKEQLEE
-368 MKKGNISDFELS
+368 MKKGNISDYELA

-386 LSSLKLIPESQ
+386 LASLKLIPESQ

-404 FDQDIFNENLTFEQY
+404 FDQDVFNENLTFEQY
-419 YKKIENVTLDEIIE
+419 YKKIENITLKEIID
-433 VANQIKIN
+433 VANQVRIN

>member
-14 TNEIAVFVTIKQTIE
+14 TNEIAVFVTIKQTQE

-47 YNSQLEISKKLENMY
+47 FQNQLEISKKLENMY

-80 FYIETINNE
+80 FFIETINNE
-89 YSDSNE
+89 YSDSKE

-101 FDLLTD
+101 FNLLTD

-124 KQEKDNLSKI
+124 KQEKDNLAKI

-149 CIEEMFKNDSYGIYK
+149 CIEEMFKNNPYGIYK
-164 YGSLED
+164 YGSLQD
-170 LEKINEKNLYK
+170 LEKINEKNLYG
-181 YYLNIIQN
+181 YYLNLIQN
-189 SPIYIYINGKNAKGI
+189 SQIFIYINGKNANSI

-217 FDNNS
+217 FNNNS
-222 NECNENNAIQEIN
+222 NEYNENDDLQE
-235 ENTKVNYNEENKNN
+235 KNKNTEIENN
-249 KENSENEDN
+249 KNKDIEDN
-258 NNYNNEVN
+258 KNIEIVDNKNAEIVALQPINIV
-266 NHKTKD
+266 
-272 LDDIKIIKEKL
+272 KEKL

-325 KASLAY
+325 KESLAY
-331 YASSRFIRRKNAIII
+331 YASSRYIRRKNAIII
-346 RTGIELT
+346 RTGIELA
-353 NYDKAVKVIKEQIED
+353 NYDKAVKVIKEQLEE
-368 MKKGNISDFELS
+368 MKKGNISDYELT

-386 LSSLKLIPESQ
+386 LASLKLIPESQ

-404 FDQDIFNENLTFEQY
+404 FDQDVFNENLTFEQY
-419 YKKIENVTLDEIIE
+419 YKKIENITLKEIID
-433 VANQIKIN
+433 VANQVKIN

>member
-14 TNEIAVFVTIKQTIE
+14 TNEIAVFATIKQTQE

-34 ALIPAVLRRGSAN
+34 ALIPAVLRRGSTN
-47 YNSQLEISKKLENMY
+47 YRNQLEISKKLENMY
-62 GASFNCG
+62 GANFNCG

-80 FYIETINNE
+80 FFIETINNE
-89 YSDSNE
+89 YSDSKE

-101 FDLLTD
+101 FNLLTD

-124 KQEKDNLSKI
+124 KQEKDNLAKI

-149 CIEEMFKNDSYGIYK
+149 CIEEMFKNNPYGIYK
-164 YGSLED
+164 YGSLQD
-170 LEKINEKNLYK
+170 LEKINEKNLYG

-189 SPIYIYINGKNAKGI
+189 SQIFIYINGKNANSI

-217 FDNNS
+217 FNNNS
-222 NECNENNAIQEIN
+222 NEYNENDDLQGKNENNEI
-235 ENTKVNYNEENKNN
+235 EDNKNTEIKDN
-249 KENSENEDN
+249 KNAEIVALQPINI
-258 NNYNNEVN
+258 V
-266 NHKTKD
+266 
-272 LDDIKIIKEKL
+272 KEKL

-325 KASLAY
+325 KESLAY
-331 YASSRFIRRKNAIII
+331 YASSRYIRRKNAIII
-346 RTGIELT
+346 RTGIELA
-353 NYDKAVKVIKEQIED
+353 NYDKAVKVIKEQLEE
-368 MKKGNISDFELS
+368 MKKGNISDYELA

-386 LSSLKLIPESQ
+386 LASLKLIPESQ

-404 FDQDIFNENLTFEQY
+404 FDQDVFNENLTFEQY
-419 YKKIENVTLDEIIE
+419 YKKIENITLKEIID
-433 VANQIKIN
+433 VANQVKIN

>member
-14 TNEIAVFVTIKQTIE
+14 TNEIAVFATIKQTQE

-34 ALIPAVLRRGSAN
+34 ALIPAVLRRGSTN
-47 YNSQLEISKKLENMY
+47 YRNQLEISKKLENMY
-62 GASFNCG
+62 GANFNCG

-80 FYIETINNE
+80 FFIETINNE
-89 YSDSNE
+89 YSDSKE

-101 FDLLTD
+101 FNLLTD

-124 KQEKDNLSKI
+124 KQEKDNLAKI

-149 CIEEMFKNDSYGIYK
+149 CIEEMFKNNPYGIYK
-164 YGSLED
+164 YGSLQD
-170 LEKINEKNLYK
+170 LEKINEKNLYG
-181 YYLNIIQN
+181 YYLNLIQN
-189 SPIYIYINGKNAKGI
+189 SQIFIYINGKNANSI

-217 FDNNS
+217 FNNNS
-222 NECNENNAIQEIN
+222 NEYNENDDLQEKN
-235 ENTKVNYNEENKNN
+235 ENAEIENNKN
-249 KENSENEDN
+249 KDIEDN
-258 NNYNNEVN
+258 KNIEIVDNKNAEIVALQPINIV
-266 NHKTKD
+266 
-272 LDDIKIIKEKL
+272 KEKL

-325 KASLAY
+325 KESLAY
-331 YASSRFIRRKNAIII
+331 YASSRYIRRKNAIII
-346 RTGIELT
+346 RTGIELA
-353 NYDKAVKVIKEQIED
+353 NYDKAVKVIKEQLEE
-368 MKKGNISDFELS
+368 MKKGNISDYELA

-386 LSSLKLIPESQ
+386 LASLKLIPESQ

-404 FDQDIFNENLTFEQY
+404 FDQDVFNENLTFEQY
-419 YKKIENVTLDEIIE
+419 YKKIENITLKEIID
-433 VANQIKIN
+433 VANQVKIN

>member
-14 TNEIAVFVTIKQTIE
+14 TNEIAVFVTIKQTKE

-47 YNSQLEISKKLENMY
+47 FQNQLEISKKLENMY

-80 FYIETINNE
+80 FFIETINNE
-89 YSDSNE
+89 YSDSKE

-101 FDLLTD
+101 FNLLTD

-124 KQEKDNLSKI
+124 KQEKDNLAKI

-149 CIEEMFKNDSYGIYK
+149 CVEEMFKNNPYGIYK
-164 YGSLED
+164 YGSLQD
-170 LEKINEKNLYK
+170 LENINEKNLYE

-189 SPIYIYINGKNAKGI
+189 SPIFIYINGKNANSI

-217 FDNNS
+217 VNNNS
-222 NECNENNAIQEIN
+222 NEYNENDDLQGKNENNEI
-235 ENTKVNYNEENKNN
+235 EDNKNTEIKDN
-249 KENSENEDN
+249 KNAEIVALQPINI
-258 NNYNNEVN
+258 V
-266 NHKTKD
+266 
-272 LDDIKIIKEKL
+272 KEKL

-325 KASLAY
+325 KESLAY
-331 YASSRFIRRKNAIII
+331 YASSRYIRRKNAIII
-346 RTGIELT
+346 RTGIELA
-353 NYDKAVKVIKEQIED
+353 NYDKAVKVIKEQLEE
-368 MKKGNISDFELS
+368 MKKGNISDYELS

-386 LSSLKLIPESQ
+386 LASLKLIPESQ

-404 FDQDIFNENLTFEQY
+404 FDQDVFNENLTFEQY
-419 YKKIENVTLDEIIE
+419 YKKIENITLNEIID
-433 VANQIKIN
+433 VANQVKIN

>member
-14 TNEIAVFVTIKQTIE
+14 TNEIAVFVTIKQTQE

-34 ALIPAVLRRGSAN
+34 ALIPAVLRRGSTN
-47 YNSQLEISKKLENMY
+47 YRNQLEISKKLENMY
-62 GASFNCG
+62 GANFNCG

-80 FYIETINNE
+80 FFIETINNE
-89 YSDSNE
+89 YSDSKE

-101 FDLLTD
+101 FNLLTD

-124 KQEKDNLSKI
+124 KQEKDNLAKI

-149 CIEEMFKNDSYGIYK
+149 CVEEMFKNNPYGIYK
-164 YGSLED
+164 YGSIQD
-170 LEKINEKNLYK
+170 LEKINEKNLYGH
-181 YYLNIIQN
+181 YLNIIQN
-189 SPIYIYINGKNAKGI
+189 SQIFIYINGKNANDI

-217 FDNNS
+217 FNNNS
-222 NECNENNAIQEIN
+222 DEYNENDDLQEKNETAEIVALQPIN
-235 ENTKVNYNEENKNN
+235 IV
-249 KENSENEDN
+249 
-258 NNYNNEVN
+258 
-266 NHKTKD
+266 
-272 LDDIKIIKEKL
+272 KEKL

-325 KASLAY
+325 KESLAY
-331 YASSRFIRRKNAIII
+331 YASSRYIRRKNAIII
-346 RTGIELT
+346 RTGIELA
-353 NYDKAVKVIKEQIED
+353 NYDKAVKVIKEQLEE
-368 MKKGNISDFELS
+368 MKKGNISDYELA

-386 LSSLKLIPESQ
+386 LASLKLIPESQ

-404 FDQDIFNENLTFEQY
+404 FDQDVFNENLTFEQY
-419 YKKIENVTLDEIIE
+419 YKKIENITLKEIID
-433 VANQIKIN
+433 VANQVKIN

>member
-14 TNEIAVFVTIKQTIE
+14 TNEIAVFVTIKQTQE

-34 ALIPAVLRRGSAN
+34 ALIPAVLRRGSTN
-47 YNSQLEISKKLENMY
+47 YRNQLEISKKLENMY
-62 GASFNCG
+62 GANFNCG

-80 FYIETINNE
+80 FFIETINNE
-89 YSDSNE
+89 YSDSKE

-101 FDLLTD
+101 FNLLTD

-124 KQEKDNLSKI
+124 KQEKDNLAKI

-149 CIEEMFKNDSYGIYK
+149 CIEEMFKNNPYGIYK
-164 YGSLED
+164 YGSLQD
-170 LEKINEKNLYK
+170 LEKINEKNLYG

-189 SPIYIYINGKNAKGI
+189 SQIFIYINGKNANSI

-217 FDNNS
+217 FNNNS
-222 NECNENNAIQEIN
+222 NEYNENDDLQE
-235 ENTKVNYNEENKNN
+235 KNKNTEIENN
-249 KENSENEDN
+249 KNKDIEDN
-258 NNYNNEVN
+258 KNIEIVDNKNAEIVALQPINIV
-266 NHKTKD
+266 
-272 LDDIKIIKEKL
+272 KEKL

-325 KASLAY
+325 KESLAY
-331 YASSRFIRRKNAIII
+331 YASSRYIRRKNAIII
-346 RTGIELT
+346 RTGIELA
-353 NYDKAVKVIKEQIED
+353 NYDKAVKVIKEQLEE
-368 MKKGNISDFELS
+368 MKKGNISDYELT

-386 LSSLKLIPESQ
+386 LASLKLIPESQ

-404 FDQDIFNENLTFEQY
+404 FDQDVFNENLTFEQY
-419 YKKIENVTLDEIIE
+419 YKKIENITLKEIID
-433 VANQIKIN
+433 VANQVKIN

>member
-14 TNEIAVFVTIKQTIE
+14 TNEIAVFATIKQTQE

-34 ALIPAVLRRGSAN
+34 ALIPAVLRRGSTN
-47 YNSQLEISKKLENMY
+47 YRNQLEISKKLENMY
-62 GASFNCG
+62 GANFNCG

-80 FYIETINNE
+80 FFIETINNE
-89 YSDSNE
+89 YSDSKE

-101 FDLLTD
+101 FNLLTD

-124 KQEKDNLSKI
+124 KQEKDNLAKI

-149 CIEEMFKNDSYGIYK
+149 CVEEMFKNSPYGIYK
-164 YGSLED
+164 YGSLQD
-170 LEKINEKNLYK
+170 LEKINEKNLYE

-189 SPIYIYINGKNAKGI
+189 NPIFIYINGKNANSI

-217 FDNNS
+217 FNNNS
-222 NECNENNAIQEIN
+222 NEYNENDDLQEKN
-235 ENTKVNYNEENKNN
+235 ENAEIENNKN
-249 KENSENEDN
+249 KDIEDN
-258 NNYNNEVN
+258 KNIEIVDNKNAEIVALQPINIV
-266 NHKTKD
+266 
-272 LDDIKIIKEKL
+272 KEKL

-325 KASLAY
+325 KESLAY
-331 YASSRFIRRKNAIII
+331 YASSRYIRRKNAIII
-346 RTGIELT
+346 RTGIELA
-353 NYDKAVKVIKEQIED
+353 NYDKSVKVIKEQLEE
-368 MKKGNISDFELS
+368 MKKGNISDYELA

-386 LSSLKLIPESQ
+386 LASLKLIPESQ
-397 EDIMAFD
+397 EDIIAFD
-404 FDQDIFNENLTFEQY
+404 FDQDVFNENLTFEQY
-419 YKKIENVTLDEIIE
+419 YKKIENITLKEIID
-433 VANQIKIN
+433 VANQVKIN

>member
-14 TNEIAVFVTIKQTIE
+14 TNEIAVFVTIKQTQE

-47 YNSQLEISKKLENMY
+47 FQNQLEISKKLENMY

-80 FYIETINNE
+80 FFIETINNE
-89 YSDSNE
+89 YSDSKE

-101 FDLLTD
+101 FNLLTD

-124 KQEKDNLSKI
+124 KQEKDNLAKI

-149 CIEEMFKNDSYGIYK
+149 CIEEMFKNNPYGIYK
-164 YGSLED
+164 YGSLQD
-170 LEKINEKNLYK
+170 LEKINEKNLYG

-189 SPIYIYINGKNAKGI
+189 SPIFIYINGKNANSI

-217 FDNNS
+217 FNNNS
-222 NECNENNAIQEIN
+222 NEYNENDDLQE
-235 ENTKVNYNEENKNN
+235 KNKNTEIENN
-249 KENSENEDN
+249 KNKDIEDN
-258 NNYNNEVN
+258 KNIEIVDNKNAEIVALQPINIV
-266 NHKTKD
+266 
-272 LDDIKIIKEKL
+272 KEKL

-325 KASLAY
+325 KESLAY
-331 YASSRFIRRKNAIII
+331 YASSRYIRRKNAIII
-346 RTGIELT
+346 RTGIELA
-353 NYDKAVKVIKEQIED
+353 NYDKAVKVIKEQLEE
-368 MKKGNISDFELS
+368 MKKGNISDYELA

-386 LSSLKLIPESQ
+386 LASLKLIPESQ

-404 FDQDIFNENLTFEQY
+404 FDQDVFNENLTFEQY
-419 YKKIENVTLDEIIE
+419 YKKIENITLKEIID
-433 VANQIKIN
+433 VANQVRIN

>member
-14 TNEIAVFVTIKQTIE
+14 TNEIAVFATIKQTQE

-34 ALIPAVLRRGSAN
+34 ALIPAVLRRGSTN
-47 YNSQLEISKKLENMY
+47 YRNQLEISKKLENMY
-62 GASFNCG
+62 GANFNCG

-80 FYIETINNE
+80 FFIETINNE
-89 YSDSNE
+89 YSDSKE

-101 FDLLTD
+101 FNLLTD

-124 KQEKDNLSKI
+124 KQEKDNLAKI

-149 CIEEMFKNDSYGIYK
+149 CIEEMFKNNPYGIYK
-164 YGSLED
+164 YGSLQD
-170 LEKINEKNLYK
+170 LEKINEKNLYG

-189 SPIYIYINGKNAKGI
+189 SQIFIYINGKNANSI

-217 FDNNS
+217 FNNNL
-222 NECNENNAIQEIN
+222 NEYNENDDLQE
-235 ENTKVNYNEENKNN
+235 KNKNTEIENN
-249 KENSENEDN
+249 KNKDIEDN
-258 NNYNNEVN
+258 KNIEIVDNKNAEIVALQPINIV
-266 NHKTKD
+266 
-272 LDDIKIIKEKL
+272 KEKL

-325 KASLAY
+325 KESLAY
-331 YASSRFIRRKNAIII
+331 YASSRYIRRKDAIII
-346 RTGIELT
+346 RTGIELA
-353 NYDKAVKVIKEQIED
+353 NYDKAVKVIKEQLEE
-368 MKKGNISDFELS
+368 MKKGNISDYELA

-386 LSSLKLIPESQ
+386 LASLKLIPESQ

-404 FDQDIFNENLTFEQY
+404 FDQDVFNENLTFEQY
-419 YKKIENVTLDEIIE
+419 YKKIENITLKEIIDA
-433 VANQIKIN
+433 ANQVKIN

>member
-14 TNEIAVFVTIKQTIE
+14 TNEIAVFVTIKQTQE

-34 ALIPAVLRRGSAN
+34 ALIPAVLRRGSTN
-47 YNSQLEISKKLENMY
+47 YRNQLEISKKLENMY
-62 GASFNCG
+62 GANFNCG

-80 FYIETINNE
+80 FFIETINNE
-89 YSDSNE
+89 YSDSKE

-101 FDLLTD
+101 FNLITD

-124 KQEKDNLSKI
+124 KQEKDNLAKI

-149 CIEEMFKNDSYGIYK
+149 CIEEMFKNNPYGIYK
-164 YGSLED
+164 YGSLQD
-170 LEKINEKNLYK
+170 LEKINEKNLYG

-189 SPIYIYINGKNAKGI
+189 SQIFIYINGKNANSI

-217 FDNNS
+217 FNNNS
-222 NECNENNAIQEIN
+222 NEYNENDDLQEKN
-235 ENTKVNYNEENKNN
+235 ENAEIEDNKNTEIKDN
-249 KENSENEDN
+249 KNAEIVALQPINI
-258 NNYNNEVN
+258 V
-266 NHKTKD
+266 
-272 LDDIKIIKEKL
+272 KEKL

-325 KASLAY
+325 KESLAY
-331 YASSRFIRRKNAIII
+331 YASSRYIRRKNAIII
-346 RTGIELT
+346 RTGIELA
-353 NYDKAVKVIKEQIED
+353 NYDKAVKVIKEQLEE
-368 MKKGNISDFELS
+368 MKKGNISDYELA

-386 LSSLKLIPESQ
+386 LASLKLIPESQ

-404 FDQDIFNENLTFEQY
+404 FDQDVFNENLTFEQY
-419 YKKIENVTLDEIIE
+419 YKKIENITLKEIID
-433 VANQIKIN
+433 VANQVKIN

>member
-1 MIKIKRFENNKFK
+1 MIKIKGFENNKFK
-14 TNEIAVFVTIKQTIE
+14 TNEIAVFATIKQTQE

-34 ALIPAVLRRGSAN
+34 ALIPAVLRRGSTN
-47 YNSQLEISKKLENMY
+47 YRNQLEISKKLENMY

-69 VDKSGDYIILK
+69 VDKSGDYIIPK
-80 FYIETINNE
+80 IFIETIKNE
-89 YSDSNE
+89 YSDSKE

-101 FDLLTD
+101 FNLLTD

-124 KQEKDNLSKI
+124 KQEKDNLAKI

-149 CIEEMFKNDSYGIYK
+149 CIEEMFKNNPYGIYK
-164 YGSLED
+164 YGSLQD
-170 LEKINEKNLYK
+170 LEKINEKNLYG

-189 SPIYIYINGKNAKGI
+189 SQIFIYINGKNANSI

-217 FDNNS
+217 FNNNS
-222 NECNENNAIQEIN
+222 NEYNENDDLQE
-235 ENTKVNYNEENKNN
+235 KNKNTEIENN
-249 KENSENEDN
+249 KNKDIEDN
-258 NNYNNEVN
+258 KNIEIVDNKNAEIVALQPINIV
-266 NHKTKD
+266 
-272 LDDIKIIKEKL
+272 KEKL

-325 KASLAY
+325 KESLAY
-331 YASSRFIRRKNAIII
+331 YASSRYIRRKNAIII
-346 RTGIELT
+346 RTGIELA
-353 NYDKAVKVIKEQIED
+353 NYDKAVKVIKEQLEE
-368 MKKGNISDFELS
+368 MKKGNISDYELS

-386 LSSLKLIPESQ
+386 LASLKLIPESQ

-404 FDQDIFNENLTFEQY
+404 FDQDVFNENLTFEQY
-419 YKKIENVTLDEIIE
+419 YKKIENITLKEIID
-433 VANQIKIN
+433 VANQVRIN

>member
-14 TNEIAVFVTIKQTIE
+14 TNEIAVFVTIKQTQE

-34 ALIPAVLRRGSAN
+34 ALIPAVLRRGSTN
-47 YNSQLEISKKLENMY
+47 YRNQLEISKKLENMY

-80 FYIETINNE
+80 FFIETINNE
-89 YSDSNE
+89 YSDSKE

-101 FDLLTD
+101 FNLLTD

-124 KQEKDNLSKI
+124 KQEKDNLAKI

-149 CIEEMFKNDSYGIYK
+149 CVEEMFKNNPYGIYK
-164 YGSLED
+164 YGSLQD
-170 LEKINEKNLYK
+170 LEKINEKNLYE
-181 YYLNIIQN
+181 YYLNIIRN
-189 SPIYIYINGKNAKGI
+189 SQIFIYINGKNANSI

-217 FDNNS
+217 FNNNS
-222 NECNENNAIQEIN
+222 NENNENDDFQEKN
-235 ENTKVNYNEENKNN
+235 ENAEIEDNKNTEIKDN
-249 KENSENEDN
+249 KN
-258 NNYNNEVN
+258 V
-266 NHKTKD
+266 
-272 LDDIKIIKEKL
+272 KIVALQPINIVKEKL

-325 KASLAY
+325 KESLAY
-331 YASSRFIRRKNAIII
+331 YASSRYIRRKDAIII
-346 RTGIELT
+346 RTGIELA
-353 NYDKAVKVIKEQIED
+353 NYDKAVKVIKEQLEE
-368 MKKGNISDFELS
+368 MKKGNISDYELS

-386 LSSLKLIPESQ
+386 LASLKLIPESQ

-404 FDQDIFNENLTFEQY
+404 FDQDVFNENLTFEQY
-419 YKKIENVTLDEIIE
+419 YKKIENITANEIID
-433 VANQIKIN
+433 VANQVKIN

>member
-14 TNEIAVFVTIKQTIE
+14 TNEIAVFVTIKQTQE

-34 ALIPAVLRRGSAN
+34 ALIPAVLRRGSTN
-47 YNSQLEISKKLENMY
+47 YRNQLEISKKLENMY

-80 FYIETINNE
+80 FFIETINNE
-89 YSDSNE
+89 YSDSKE

-101 FDLLTD
+101 FNLLTD

-124 KQEKDNLSKI
+124 KQEKDNLAKI

-149 CIEEMFKNDSYGIYK
+149 CIEEMFKNNPYGIYK
-164 YGSLED
+164 YGSLQD
-170 LEKINEKNLYK
+170 LEKINEKNLYG

-189 SPIYIYINGKNAKGI
+189 SQIFIYINGKNANSI

-217 FDNNS
+217 FNNNS
-222 NECNENNAIQEIN
+222 NEYNENDDLQE
-235 ENTKVNYNEENKNN
+235 KNKNTEIENN
-249 KENSENEDN
+249 KNKDIEDN
-258 NNYNNEVN
+258 KNIEIVDNKNAEIVALQPINIV
-266 NHKTKD
+266 
-272 LDDIKIIKEKL
+272 KEKL

-325 KASLAY
+325 KESLAY
-331 YASSRFIRRKNAIII
+331 YASSRYIRRKDAIII
-346 RTGIELT
+346 RTGIELA
-353 NYDKAVKVIKEQIED
+353 NYDKAVKVIKEQLEE
-368 MKKGNISDFELS
+368 MKKGNISDYELA

-386 LSSLKLIPESQ
+386 LASLKLIPESQ

-404 FDQDIFNENLTFEQY
+404 FDQDVFNENLTFEQY
-419 YKKIENVTLDEIIE
+419 YKKIENITLKEIID
-433 VANQIKIN
+433 VANQVKIN